1 MAVFYPFLKGQS
13 ATNLRDFFLRDL
25 RATGFLETVK
35 DMQVFGLGNDQ
46 NLRMLFD
53 FLCLD
58 LDFNAPASLC
68 HT

>member
-13 ATNLRDFFLRDL
+13 ATNLREFRRDL

-46 NLRMLFD
+46 NLRMLFV